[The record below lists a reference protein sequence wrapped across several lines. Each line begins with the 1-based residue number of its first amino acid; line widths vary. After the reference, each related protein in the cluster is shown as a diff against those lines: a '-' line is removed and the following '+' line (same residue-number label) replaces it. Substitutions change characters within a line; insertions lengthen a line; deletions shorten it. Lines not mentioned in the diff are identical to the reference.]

1 METRN
6 RDLFAIWSYDG
17 KMVYEEIV
25 KATEEFDS
33 RYCIGI
39 GGNGSVYKAELPTG
53 QIVAVKKLHSQA
65 DDESIHF
72 KGFTSEIQALAE
84 IRHRNVVRLYGFCS
98 HPNHS
103 LLVYEFL
110 EGGNLGK
117 TLNNEEEAMVLN
129 WNYRVNIVKDV
140 ANGLSYMHHDCSPP
154 IIHRDISSKNILL
167 DSEYNAHISDFGTA
181 RILKPDS
188 SNKTAF
194 AGTFGYAAP
203 ELAYTATPSEKCDVY
218 SFGVVAME
226 VLIGSHPGDLS
237 LSVFSISEAAS
248 TSTSTSTT
256 YQMLLE
262 DILDQRLALPIDDVA
277 EDVVLIARLALACL
291 NTNPQFRPS
300 MQQVSQK
307 LSRRRGAPPKPL
319 SSITIEDLFDWNT
332 LNR

>member
-1 METRN
+1 
-6 RDLFAIWSYDG
+6 
-17 KMVYEEIV
+17 MVYEEIV

-53 QIVAVKKLHSQA
+53 QLVAVKKLHSPA
-65 DDESIHF
+65 DDESIHL
-72 KGFTSEIQALAE
+72 KGFKSEIQTLTE

-98 HPNHS
+98 QPNQS

-117 TLNNEEEAMVLN
+117 TLNSEEEAMLFD
-129 WNYRVNIVKDV
+129 WNKRVIIVKDI
-140 ANGLSYMHHDCSPP
+140 ANGLSYMHHDCLPA
-154 IIHRDISSKNILL
+154 IVHRDISSKNILL
-167 DSEYNAHISDFGTA
+167 DLEYNGHISDFGTA

-203 ELAYTATPSEKCDVY
+203 ELAYTATLSEKCDVY
-218 SFGVVAME
+218 SFGMVAME

-237 LSVFSISEAAS
+237 LSLFSPSTAASAS
-248 TSTSTSTT
+248 TSTSTSTH
-256 YQMLLE
+256 QMLLE
-262 DILDQRLALPIDDVA
+262 DILDQRLPLPINGVA
-277 EDVVLIARLALACL
+277 DDVVLIARLALACL
-291 NTNPQFRPS
+291 NVNPQFRPS

-307 LSRRRGAPPKPL
+307 LSRRRAALPKPF
-319 SSITIEDLFDWNT
+319 STITIEDL
-332 LNR
+332 LNYNNPNP